1 MSRPKA
7 PTGTPKTEPGAQ
19 ERLLEAATDVFGRHG
34 YDAATTRM
42 IAREAGVNIA
52 AIPYYF
58 DGKEGL
64 YRAVINHIVGMVAS
78 GLAETREQISRQ
90 SFSGPEATAKAVVL
104 LEQLVGRLI
113 SFMIGSPQAPRVARI
128 ILREQMYPSA
138 AYELIFSGF
147 MGSAL
152 DSMALLIMTISGDSS
167 RRKATLRAMAIV
179 GQVLAFRVARET
191 VVRALDITGYSPE
204 ETEEIRKIIMEHTK
218 SITDG
223 LAHGR
228 SLSVGEQP

>member
-1 MSRPKA
+1 MSRSTTPA
-7 PTGTPKTEPGAQ
+7 DTPKTEPGAQ
-19 ERLLEAATDVFGRHG
+19 ERLLEAATDIFGRHG

-42 IAREAGVNIA
+42 IAGEAGVNIA

-58 DGKEGL
+58 EGKEGL
-64 YRAVINHIVGMVAS
+64 YRAVINHIVGMVA
-78 GLAETREQISRQ
+78 GRLAESREEIARQ
-90 SFSGPEATAKAVVL
+90 SFTGPDAKEKAVTL
-104 LEQLVGRLI
+104 LEQIVARLI

-138 AYELIFSGF
+138 AYDIIFSGF

-152 DSMALLIMTISGDSS
+152 DSMATLIMTISGDIS
-167 RRKATLRAMAIV
+167 RRKATLRAMSIV

-204 ETEEIRKIIMEHTK
+204 ETEEIREIIMEHTRC
-218 SITDG
+218 IIDG
-223 LAHGR
+223 LTHGSNR
-228 SLSVGEQP
+228 PTGKQA